1 MMKELGI
8 GGRKTEG
15 GPQRLGWRRGEG
27 KRRRRR
33 RREKKKTRQG
43 DE

>member
-27 KRRRRR
+27 KGK
-33 RREKKKTRQG
+33 EKKG
-43 DE
+43 DEKDETSE